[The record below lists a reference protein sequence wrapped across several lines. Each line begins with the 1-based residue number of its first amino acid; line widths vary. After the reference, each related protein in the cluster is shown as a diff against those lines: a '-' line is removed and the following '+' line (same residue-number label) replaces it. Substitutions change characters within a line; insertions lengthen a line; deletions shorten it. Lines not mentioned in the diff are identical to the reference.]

1 MNLHA
6 GAQHSP
12 TATSEKT
19 APQDLNRTSPVNG
32 LFEGGS
38 LLLAASV
45 FGNGMNYLF
54 MLFLARQ
61 LGMEEFGLY
70 ALGITIFNTLV
81 LLVTTGVDSGA
92 VKFVSDRLAFGDHAG
107 ARRIAAGAWLTAT
120 GAGGVLAVGLILAAS
135 PVASSLYGK
144 PGLAPVLFLLAAAIP
159 CAIGTAVL
167 LSVLQAYQTVRYT
180 VLLKYLWEPLSKWG
194 AAGLALA
201 AGWGLVGVVG
211 GVAATLLVSA
221 VLAAVLL
228 VRSAR
233 VTRHDVATVSGTDVR
248 VLAVF
253 CLPLLGANVFGIVAP
268 RMDVMLLGYWASSVD
283 VGRYLVAFQTAAVL
297 ALVLGAFDVVFAPLM
312 SRAWSTQDAVTM
324 RDSYLAVHRMASMA
338 TMPIFV
344 SVVVFREEILALF
357 GGATGEAATALSIL
371 AVGHLVNA
379 MTGGSSTVLL
389 MTGRSRIVLL
399 NTIVYGLGLGFAA
412 ALLIPRWGIVGAAVA
427 ASAALVGVN
436 LMRVWQVWQRHAV
449 LPWTGQIMKPLAAGF
464 AMGLLLWL
472 AKPYLSPAW
481 YIPLAGTGVAVYL
494 TLLYALQLNEDDR
507 IAVVATLGRLR
518 PARS

>member
-1 MNLHA
+1 VH
-6 GAQHSP
+6 
-12 TATSEKT
+12 T
-19 APQDLNRTSPVNG
+19 LNRTVAVSPPERTTSDG
-32 LFEGGS
+32 LTSASRLRGIVEGGS

-54 MLFLARQ
+54 MLFLARH

-92 VKFVSDRLAFGDHAG
+92 VKFVSDRLAFDDHAG
-107 ARRIAAGAWLTAT
+107 ARRIAVGAWLTAT
-120 GAGGVLAVGLILAAS
+120 GAGGVLAVGLILAAT

-144 PGLAPVLFLLAAAIP
+144 PGLAPVLSFLSAAIP

-167 LSVLQAYQTVRYT
+167 LSVFQAYQTVRYT
-180 VLLKYLWEPLSKWG
+180 VLVKYLWEPLSKWG
-194 AAGLALA
+194 GAALALA

-211 GVAATLLVSA
+211 S
-221 VLAAVLL
+221 LAAMLLLSAALAAMLL

-233 VTRHDVATVSGTDVR
+233 ITRHDVATISWTDVR
-248 VLAVF
+248 SLALF
-253 CLPLLGANVFGIVAP
+253 CLPLLGANVFGIIAP

-312 SRAWSTQDAVTM
+312 SRAWSTHDEVAM
-324 RDSYLAVHRMASMA
+324 RDSYQAVHRMASMA

-344 SVVVFREEILALF
+344 SVVVFREEVLAVF

-399 NTIVYGLGLGFAA
+399 NTIVYGIGLGLGA
-412 ALLIPRWGIVGAAVA
+412 ALMIPRWGIVGAAVA

-449 LPWTGQIMKPLAAGF
+449 LPWTWQTVKPLAAGL

-472 AKPYLSPAW
+472 AKPYLSLAW
-481 YIPLAGTGVAVYL
+481 YIPLAGMGVAAYL
-494 TLLYALQLNEDDR
+494 TLLYAFQLNEDDR
-507 IAVVATLGRLR
+507 VVVAATLGRLR
-518 PARS
+518 PVRS